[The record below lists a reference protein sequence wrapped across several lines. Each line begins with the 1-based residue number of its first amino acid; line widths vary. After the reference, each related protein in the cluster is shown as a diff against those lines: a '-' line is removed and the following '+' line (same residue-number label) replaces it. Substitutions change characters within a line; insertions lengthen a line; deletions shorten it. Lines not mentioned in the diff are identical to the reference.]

1 MTMIQG
7 TLNRRHLLK
16 MSAAVGVL
24 GAFSPIHGVL
34 AQTVFKRTQDQILAP
49 FYPVMK
55 VPDQSGDLTRVRD
68 GLGRAKGPVLNVM
81 GRVLNPAGEPVG
93 GARVEIWQANA
104 AGRYAHPD
112 DTNPAP
118 LDANFEGFG
127 VVTTDAEGRYRFK
140 TIKPAAYPTGP
151 TMGSMNA

>member
-1 MTMIQG
+1 MIQG

-34 AQTVFKRTQDQILAP
+34 AQTVLKRTHGPDVWP
-49 FYPVMK
+49 RFTPVMK

-104 AGRYAHPD
+104 GRALRASRRHRSSP
-112 DTNPAP
+112 P

-140 TIKPAAYPTGP
+140 TIKPAAYPT
-151 TMGSMNA
+151 